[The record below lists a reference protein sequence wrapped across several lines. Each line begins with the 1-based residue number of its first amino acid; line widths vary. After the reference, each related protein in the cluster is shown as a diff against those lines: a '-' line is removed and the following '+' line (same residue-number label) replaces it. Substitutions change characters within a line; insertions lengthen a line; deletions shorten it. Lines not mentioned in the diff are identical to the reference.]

1 MHTNGTAINYP
12 QKIARILLKVILF
25 ILLFVILLFLLLLTP
40 PVQRFATTQVEN
52 YLQKKLK
59 TEVEIG
65 RISIGLPRNVTL
77 KDIYMEDQT
86 KDTLISGGTI
96 KADIALLKLL
106 SGEVIVKD
114 IQLTDVTAKVKRI
127 LPDTAFNFQFIVDAF
142 APTTAAT
149 DTAAAPM
156 KMDVD
161 HIGISNSR
169 VIYRDIITG
178 NDMFV
183 QIGTLDAGIDTLNL
197 ELQHY
202 DLGVLN

>member
-114 IQLTDVTAKVKRI
+114 IQLTDRSEERRVGKECR
-127 LPDTAFNFQFIVDAF
+127 
-142 APTTAAT
+142 
-149 DTAAAPM
+149 
-156 KMDVD
+156 
-161 HIGISNSR
+161 SR
-169 VIYRDIITG
+169 G
-178 NDMFV
+178 
-183 QIGTLDAGIDTLNL
+183 
-197 ELQHY
+197 
-202 DLGVLN
+202 